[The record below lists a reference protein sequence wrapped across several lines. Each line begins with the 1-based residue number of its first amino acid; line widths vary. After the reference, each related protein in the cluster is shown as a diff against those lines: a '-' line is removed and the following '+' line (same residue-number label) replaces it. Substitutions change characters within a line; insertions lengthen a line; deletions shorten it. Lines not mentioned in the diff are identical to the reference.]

1 MSHFNLI
8 QRENHKPG
16 TLPYCKLAFSR
27 SAKGNLELTGCQLAD
42 YTSHFCE
49 YLNPYIPESWQTEIN
64 AMFQAELELLQ
75 RRRDFV
81 VSCRAQMS
89 ELFSHLPAQYRAE
102 HPELFI

>member
-1 MSHFNLI
+1 MPYFNLI
-8 QRENHKPG
+8 QRETRNSEVPAN
-16 TLPYCKLAFSR
+16 CKLAFGK
-27 SAKGNLELTGCQLAD
+27 SAKGNLELTGGQTAG

-49 YLNPYIPESWQTEIN
+49 YLNSYIPDSWQTKLDSL
-64 AMFQAELELLQ
+64 FKAELDLLQ

-81 VSCRAQMS
+81 ASCRAQVP